1 MPPESH
7 AERYILSIDMG
18 SGSAKVA
25 LVSSSARVA
34 AAALRPIR
42 TCFLA
47 DGGAEQD
54 PAEWWSAVVAA
65 SHDTLARAAVP
76 PEQIIAVACT
86 TQWAVTVPVD
96 CDGAALGNAISW
108 MDTRGGR
115 YNRAI
120 TRGWPSVD
128 GYSALKLYRWL
139 RLTGGAPVNSG
150 QDSLGHILFIK
161 HERPELYDRT
171 HKFLEPMDYLN
182 LRLTGAAAASFGTI
196 YPYWLADNRDANHV
210 AYAPVLL
217 ALAGVDREK
226 LPDLFPVSYVL
237 GTVRPDVAAELG
249 LSPATRV
256 VMGTCDGH
264 SAALG
269 AGVVDDF
276 DGYFYVGTTSW
287 MSCHLPRRMSDSMH
301 RLSSMPAALAG
312 RYVVTAEQGM
322 AGKCLEYLRDILY
335 APGAATADA
344 YHEMNALAAEVA
356 PGSDRLLFA
365 PWLAGIMAP
374 TEESAVRGAFFNQ
387 TARTTRGHLVR
398 AVMEGIAYNLRW
410 LRVYVEKFI
419 GHRFERL
426 AFIGGGATSDL
437 WCQIL
442 ADVLG
447 VPVRQ
452 VANPRNANAVGAAMA
467 AFVALGELEARRIP
481 SLIKVARV
489 YDPIEANRLLYD
501 RLFAELMEFLKRTR
515 PIYRRLNAP
524 SADSTR

>member
-1 MPPESH
+1 MPADSAAP
-7 AERYILSIDMG
+7 RCVLSVDMG

-25 LVSSSARVA
+25 VVSSGGDVIAS
-34 AAALRPIR
+34 ALRPIR
-42 TCFLA
+42 TYFLP

-65 SHDTLARAAVP
+65 AREAIARAAVP
-76 PEQIIAVACT
+76 REQIVAVACT

-96 CDGAALGNAISW
+96 RDGNALGNAISW

-120 TRGWPSVD
+120 ARGWPSLD
-128 GYSALKLYRWL
+128 GYGALKLFRWL

-150 QDSLGHILFIK
+150 QDGIGHVLFIK
-161 HERPELYDRT
+161 HERPELYMRT

-182 LRLTGAAAASFGTI
+182 LRLTGVAAASFGTI
-196 YPYWLADNRDANHV
+196 YPYWLADNRDPNRV
-210 AYAPVLL
+210 EYAPRLL
-217 ALAGVDREK
+217 AMAGIDRAK
-226 LPDLFPVSYVL
+226 LPDLFPVNHVL
-237 GTVRPDVAAELG
+237 GTVRPEIAAELG

-264 SAALG
+264 SAAIG

-287 MSCHLPRRMSDSMH
+287 MSCHIPRRMSDSLH

-312 RYVVTAEQGM
+312 RYVVTAEQGV
-322 AGKCLEYLRDILY
+322 AGRCLEYLRDILY
-335 APGAATADA
+335 PPGAASADA
-344 YHEMNALAAEVA
+344 YHEMNQLAAEVA
-356 PGSDRLLFA
+356 PGSDRLIFA
-365 PWLAGIMAP
+365 PWLGGIMAP
-374 TEESAVRGAFFNQ
+374 TEDAAVRGAFFNQ
-387 TARTTRGHLVR
+387 TARTTRGHFVR

-410 LRVYVEKFI
+410 LRTYVEKFI

-437 WCQIL
+437 WCQIM

-447 VPVRQ
+447 VPIRQ
-452 VANPRNANAVGAAMA
+452 IANARNANAVGAALA
-467 AFVALGELEARRIP
+467 AFVALGELEVSRIP
-481 SLIKVARV
+481 SLVRVARV
-489 YDPIEANRLLYD
+489 YDPIEANRRVYD
-501 RLFAELMEFLKRTR
+501 RLYAELMEFLKRTR
-515 PIYRRLNAP
+515 PIYRRLN
-524 SADSTR
+524 RR